1 MSSTYSLGARST
13 PARTDAPRKS
23 KTPPSPERPKT
34 ARYSRETTS
43 DARKAHRASKA
54 LSTHPADHSKERH
67 SRKSIHSRSESR
79 QSGPSFKKTHSRA
92 QSTAYPYLDTKS
104 RPSSI
109 GNAIT
114 TAADA
119 ISKPEGSGGGRRPP
133 SAKSSL
139 MTRDL
144 SGNLTFYGAEDE
156 EPTVEELRSS
166 SIGFRTSNGRI
177 NSVARR
183 SRLASLHES
192 SQFATPSPPPKSI
205 KRQTVVQVPN
215 VPSPTGVKPAGLG
228 LFPVDARAEM
238 CVGGER
244 ERERT
249 PLSIVQGDNRAT
261 PDIEDSGLEVQK
273 GRQTWGGLKNIVG
286 RGSRWVSG
294 GGYWDKQGKE
304 DRAFL

>member
-1 MSSTYSLGARST
+1 MSSTYSLGANST
-13 PARTDAPRKS
+13 PARTSTPRKS
-23 KTPPSPERPKT
+23 KTPPSLERPKT
-34 ARYSRETTS
+34 ARYSREPAS
-43 DARKAHRASKA
+43 DATKSTRASKA
-54 LSTHPADHSKERH
+54 LSQPADQAKERH
-67 SRKSIHSRSESR
+67 SRKSLHSRSQSR
-79 QSGPSFKKTHSRA
+79 QSGPSFKKSHSRA

-119 ISKPEGSGGGRRPP
+119 ISKPEGSGGRRPP

-192 SQFATPSPPPKSI
+192 SQFATPSPPPKSV

-238 CVGGER
+238 CAGGE

-249 PLSIVQGDNRAT
+249 SLSMLQGDNRAT
-261 PDIEDSGLEVQK
+261 PEAEESELQVQK
-273 GRQTWGGLKNIVG
+273 GRQTWGGLKNIMG

-294 GGYWDKQGKE
+294 GGYWDKQQEE